1 MRATPEVLEDNRVR
15 LAVEI
20 DEQEVEEA
28 LASTAKTIARQVRIP
43 GFRPG
48 HAPRQVVEARLGG
61 AKALRTEALRELLPD
76 YYARALSATELEPIS
91 APELNM
97 TGGEEEGVVQFDA
110 VVQVRPEVRLT
121 GYGDLRVTIPSPLAS
136 DAELDQLLDRIRE
149 ADAELRGVARP
160 IVTGDYVT
168 MDVRGR
174 NESGEE
180 QASVDDYVYPVGQ
193 GTIVDTADDQ
203 LVGMRAGET
212 LEVEGHAPAGTFLSC
227 TITLKE
233 VRERVLPELTDE
245 WVQENTEYETAQELR
260 DKSLERIGTAKLAQ
274 ARRAMR
280 DATLG
285 ALAAQVADDEVP
297 ASLLDAE
304 TRERIEE
311 FEQNLAASKVSF
323 QTYLEATRLTTE
335 QLIEML
341 REDSLRA
348 IKVDLSLRAVASE
361 EQLEPTSEE
370 IDEELTRLAALR
382 KEKPQKLRDEL
393 VRAGRMG
400 ALRSSLTK
408 QRAADWVL
416 ERVTFVDETGS
427 EIGRSLLE
435 EPEGGDEQL
444 DQSAAASE
452 AASEEA
458 P

>member
-1 MRATPEVLEDNRVR
+1 MRATPEVLDDNRVR
-15 LAVEI
+15 LAVEV
-20 DEQEVEEA
+20 DEQEVEAA

-48 HAPRQVVEARLGG
+48 RAPRQVVEARLGG
-61 AKALRTEALRELLPD
+61 PKALRTEALRDLLPD

-91 APELNM
+91 APELSV
-97 TGGEEEGVVQFDA
+97 TGGEEDGVVQFDA

-136 DAELDQLLDRIRE
+136 DAELDELLDRLRE
-149 ADAELRGVARP
+149 ADAELRGVGRP
-160 IVTGDYVT
+160 IATGDYVT

-174 NESGEE
+174 DESGAE
-180 QASVDDYVYPVGQ
+180 QVSVDDYIYTVGQ
-193 GTIVDTADDQ
+193 GAIVEHADDQ

-212 LEVEGHAPAGTFLSC
+212 LEVEGNAPGGVFRSYTL
-227 TITLKE
+227 TLKE
-233 VRERVLPELTDE
+233 VRERILPELTDE

-311 FEQNLAASKVSF
+311 LEHNLAASKIGF
-323 QTYLEATRLTTE
+323 ETYLEATRLTSD
-335 QLIEML
+335 QLLEML
-341 REDSLRA
+341 REDARRA
-348 IKVDLSLRAVASE
+348 VKIDLSLRAVASE
-361 EQLEPTSEE
+361 EHLEPTSEE
-370 IDEELTRLAALR
+370 LDEELAKLAAMR
-382 KEKPQKLRDEL
+382 REKPEKLREDL

-400 ALRSSLTK
+400 ALRSTLTK
-408 QRAADWVL
+408 QKAADWVL

-427 EIGRSLLE
+427 QIERSLLE
-435 EPEGGDEQL
+435 EPEGGDEPL
-444 DQSAAASE
+444 DQSAAAS
-452 AASEEA
+452 AAATEEA